1 MDDATRLHLL
11 RKGIKPL
18 GTPYVVDESKILE
31 LTQQL
36 LKTKM
41 TGSLQTAFDDY
52 VTECM
57 HHLIAREYD
66 DAFKPVSNQRTAH
79 DQLLLP
85 VCKNLDFFV
94 KRKKYKLNL
103 K

>member
-1 MDDATRLHLL
+1 MDDATRLHLM

-18 GTPYVVDESKILE
+18 GTPYVVDEAKILE
-31 LTQQL
+31 LTKQL
-36 LKTKM
+36 LKQKM
-41 TGSLQTAFDDY
+41 TGSLQNAFDDY
-52 VTECM
+52 VNECM

-66 DAFKPVSNQRTAH
+66 EALKPAPEQRTPH